1 MLFWKLSE
9 MESTLF
15 LHLAPALQSEQCKS
29 PTEPQSG
36 TARRYSGPSGN
47 GAIRLVQGKGRGGML
62 LCAAAATLTT
72 KYSQG
77 C

>member
-9 MESTLF
+9 IESTLF

-36 TARRYSGPSGN
+36 TARRYSGPSGD
-47 GAIRLVQGKGRGGML
+47 GAIRLVQGKREGRHAA
-62 LCAAAATLTT
+62 LCWCWCWCC
-72 KYSQG
+72 Q
-77 C
+77 CCPC